1 MKWNLVFFIRTL
13 PKLIMINYLSSK
25 SLESNRI
32 IESVREKYHI
42 TPQRF
47 FTISE
52 NKKKNQNTIR
62 LQDLLVEIQENK
74 KIIPP
79 YHVYSRFHYQLLYPR
94 FQQFL
99 SYSDYCLMEERLS
112 DVLRAYLLDAK
123 SSLFVLEDP
132 YWFYDDSLI
141 SYFTLEEKKGVERNL
156 IVDLDIKPSLEIQPN
171 AEKRYFVWTINSH
184 PYL

>member
-1 MKWNLVFFIRTL
+1 MRSPMVLKTKANVADLNGCILFFR
-13 PKLIMINYLSSK
+13 
-25 SLESNRI
+25 
-32 IESVREKYHI
+32 
-42 TPQRF
+42 
-47 FTISE
+47 
-52 NKKKNQNTIR
+52 
-62 LQDLLVEIQENK
+62 
-74 KIIPP
+74 
-79 YHVYSRFHYQLLYPR
+79 
-94 FQQFL
+94 

-123 SSLFVLEDP
+123 PSLFVLEDP

-156 IVDLDIKPSLEIQPN
+156 IVDLDIKPSLEILPN